1 MTALADMQRDALR
14 RAVERGRVVA
24 EAAASAAVSRLGVGV
39 EPAPGYLVE
48 GERELRRALRARAR
62 QLGDD
67 PAAGGV
73 TLLVREVAYEQWHR
87 LLFARFLEV
96 NGLLW
101 HPEYGVSVSLAEC
114 EELAG
119 ELGEPDGWSVA
130 GRFAAEILP
139 GIFRPADPSVR
150 VRLATDDL
158 VRLEEVVTGLPAEVF
173 TAEDA
178 LGWVYQFWQ
187 SQAKAEVNA
196 SGRKIG
202 GADLSPVT
210 QLFTENYMVRFLL
223 ENSLGAWWAARRPDS
238 PLLRQFEYLRFA
250 EDGTPAAGAFEG
262 WPGSVAEVTVMDPCC
277 GSGHFLVAAFGML
290 WRMRAEE
297 EGLSEAAAQEAVL
310 RDNLF
315 GLELD
320 PRCTQIAMFALA
332 LEAWKAGGY
341 RPLPVP
347 NVACSGIPAKAPLAE
362 WAKLADGDPRVEA
375 ALTRLHALFRDADTL
390 GSLIDPVRATE
401 QAGQDPLDWH
411 DIAPLLEKALTAERT
426 DDPAAA
432 VFGDA
437 AAGTARAADLL
448 TRTYTLV
455 ATNPPY
461 LGINNHGE
469 VLYGALSANHYLSRH
484 DLALA
489 MTDRSTMLVARQGR
503 VAIVMPAEWLF
514 VARLEDMRRD
524 WLSRLDINIVAAL
537 GYLAFKTTLRV
548 NPALVVFAADGPG
561 SVDGRFGYLD
571 VGAAKSPLRKARGLA
586 DDSFVLVS
594 QRQQLSNPAAI
605 VMPGGV
611 SDSARLDEFVESA
624 EGISTGDA
632 NRFERKYWE
641 VDVSKDSWELL
652 HDASSETNH
661 FAGRTDV
668 LLWEKEQGQLAA
680 LAASVRHLNHAAQ
693 NWRRGKPYWGKR
705 GVVIN
710 LLGHLRAS
718 LYTGD
723 MFGKNCTVLIPRD
736 QSLVPALWHF
746 AASGELEST
755 VRSFHSKMDISP
767 GVLHKVPFN
776 VERWRVAAEAAG
788 PLPEPFSD
796 DPTQWLF
803 RGQPVGS
810 TAPLQ
815 VAVGRLLGFRW
826 PDQEPDAL
834 DGLADTDGIVCLPAV
849 GGERP
854 AVDRLVELLA
864 RAYGNQWSPSLLD
877 GLLTEAGGRP
887 GDLAGW
893 LRDVFF
899 KDHCRVFGNR
909 PFVWHVWDG
918 RRDGFSAL
926 LNYHRLDRSTLAKL
940 TYNTLG
946 WWIERQRADAEA
958 GLTGAEL
965 RLAAAVDLQRKLVLI
980 LEGEPPYDLYVR
992 WKPLAEQ
999 PIGWEP
1005 DLDDG
1010 VRLNIRPFVEAGVLR
1025 SKFTIHWKKDR
1036 GTNPDGTER
1045 HNDRHHT
1052 TTEKR
1057 TARGAK

>member
-1 MTALADMQRDALR
+1 MSVLTQELRRALE

-437 AAGTARAADLL
+437 AAGIARAADLL

-461 LGINNHGE
+461 LGRQSQGDVLLRFVEWNYPDAAPDLANAFVQRGLSLTRLHGATVMVTPQNWLFLKTYMNFREALLRDVAWRCLVKLGAGAFSSIGGE
-469 VLYGALSANHYLSRH
+469 VVKALLSIWMKTRPQGSALVNMWDASTESYGSKADYLRHSQPLVASQQAQARNPDAIVTFQTLSEGALMEAVAAGLQGLSTG
-484 DLALA
+484 DN
-489 MTDRSTMLVARQGR
+489 ARFIRKHWEVLSWGR
-503 VAIVMPAEWLF
+503 VWSPIQTAPELTQAYGGRAEIVQWEDGASEMVSAKLGAIRGARAWGRRGIAMSRSGNLASCIYTGELF
-514 VARLEDMRRD
+514 ADSAAVVLPEDET
-524 WLSRLDINIVAAL
+524 IVAAL
-537 GYLAFKTTLRV
+537 WAYCSGPEYAGAVRMLNDKLIVANATLV
-548 NPALVVFAADGPG
+548 
-561 SVDGRFGYLD
+561 
-571 VGAAKSPLRKARGLA
+571 
-586 DDSFVLVS
+586 
-594 QRQQLSNPAAI
+594 
-605 VMPGGV
+605 
-611 SDSARLDEFVESA
+611 
-624 EGISTGDA
+624 
-632 NRFERKYWE
+632 
-641 VDVSKDSWELL
+641 
-652 HDASSETNH
+652 
-661 FAGRTDV
+661 
-668 LLWEKEQGQLAA
+668 
-680 LAASVRHLNHAAQ
+680 
-693 NWRRGKPYWGKR
+693 
-705 GVVIN
+705 
-710 LLGHLRAS
+710 
-718 LYTGD
+718 
-723 MFGKNCTVLIPRD
+723 
-736 QSLVPALWHF
+736 
-746 AASGELEST
+746 
-755 VRSFHSKMDISP
+755 
-767 GVLHKVPFN
+767 KVPFDL
-776 VERWRVAAEAAG
+776 ERWRAVAAERWPEG
-788 PLPEPFSD
+788 LPEPSSD

-864 RAYGNQWSPSLLD
+864 RAYGDQWSPSLLD
-877 GLLTEAGGRP
+877 GLLTEAGGKA

-899 KDHCRVFGNR
+899 KDHCRIFGNR

-926 LNYHRLDRSTLAKL
+926 VNYHRLDRSTLEKL

-946 WWIERQRADAEA
+946 WWIERQRADAE
-958 GLTGAEL
+958 GGVTGAEL
-965 RLAAAVDLQRKLVLI
+965 RVAAAVELQRKLALI

-992 WKPLAEQ
+992 WKSLAEQ
-999 PIGWEP
+999 PIGWDP

-1025 SKFTIHWKKDR
+1025 AKFTIHWKKDR

-1045 HNDRHHT
+1045 HNDLHLT
-1052 TTEKR
+1052 VAEKR
-1057 TARGAK
+1057 TARGEA